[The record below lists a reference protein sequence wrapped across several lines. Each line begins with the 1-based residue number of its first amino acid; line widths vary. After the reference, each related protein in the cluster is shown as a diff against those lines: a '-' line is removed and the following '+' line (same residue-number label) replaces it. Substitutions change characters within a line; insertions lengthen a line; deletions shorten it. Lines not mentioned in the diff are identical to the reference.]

1 MNSIQTKSNLVKI
14 FPPITFTLITLTLI
28 TLILIT
34 FSPLISSSA
43 HVHVHESHRSH
54 SKERIEDGHVPRA
67 RDHYTDDGHNNEFD
81 HQAILGSK
89 SKAKEF
95 DQLSDEESK
104 KRLRLL
110 VTKGGMDADGDGFV
124 DMIELI
130 DWILKSFQNLAEE
143 DGIER

>member
-1 MNSIQTKSNLVKI
+1 MNFIQTKPNLVKI
-14 FPPITFTLITLTLI
+14 FPPITFIFI
-28 TLILIT
+28 TLIFIT
-34 FSPLISSSA
+34 SIFISFTPLISSSA

-54 SKERIEDGHVPRA
+54 SKERIEDGHVPRS
-67 RDHYTDDGHNNEFD
+67 RDHYNDDGHNNEFD

-104 KRLRLL
+104 RRLKLL
-110 VTKGGMDADGDGFV
+110 VTKGGMDADSDGYV

-130 DWILKSFQNLAEE
+130 NWILKSFQNLAEE